1 MKNIVFL
8 FVLVICIGCDEHQI
22 CTDNISPYNKKL
34 KYNEGTILT
43 FADSLNN
50 LKYDTVLQVH
60 IQTPDYARY
69 KAAKADGYGTEYD
82 ERSCDAL
89 SFVKFSNLFYIY
101 IYRHT
106 IPEIGGLLGYIEPGG
121 YGYWNRNTLV
131 FKYNYDTIQYLYK
144 NKTYKALKYSYSQ
157 DSEDSLH
164 TWNLQMELTKQNN
177 YIYHDYTFIYEDDI
191 KLVEYT
197 TRDKTGAKKTWKLR
211 E

>member
-1 MKNIVFL
+1 MKKLIFL

-34 KYNEGTILT
+34 KYNEGAILT

-60 IQTPDYARY
+60 IQTPDYERY
-69 KAAKADGYGTEYD
+69 KAAEEDGYGAEYD
-82 ERSCDAL
+82 ERSCDAT

-101 IYRHT
+101 IYKHS
-106 IPEIGGLLGYIEPGG
+106 IPEIKGLLGYIYPGG
-121 YGYWNRNTLV
+121 YGYWNPQDFT
-131 FKYNYDTIQYLYK
+131 YEYTYDTIQYQYN
-144 NKTYKALKYSYSQ
+144 NKTYEALKYSYYDDTVHSWIWDRQ
-157 DSEDSLH
+157 TD
-164 TWNLQMELTKQNN
+164 LTKQNN

-197 TRDKTGAKKTWKLR
+197 TRDKTGAKKTWKLK